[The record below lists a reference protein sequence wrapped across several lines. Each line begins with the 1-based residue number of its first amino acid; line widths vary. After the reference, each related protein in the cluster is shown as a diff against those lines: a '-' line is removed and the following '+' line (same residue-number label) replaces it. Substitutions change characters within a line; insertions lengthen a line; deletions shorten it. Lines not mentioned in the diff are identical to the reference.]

1 MYSCLPLNVII
12 IAALMFYYVML
23 RTFFLNYL
31 GMRKLKLSVHRQNE
45 VRKKYSCL
53 YKVRIPRHAV
63 TILKVSVPVSKL
75 SFRVSLPLPVYMYLN
90 MPVSSLALLRRR
102 TTESQVLPHGTCM
115 YVCVYV
121 HMYVFTYVCVHVHYV
136 HIVCVRYVFDPNNGT
151 K

>member
-23 RTFFLNYL
+23 RTYFLNYL

-102 TTESQVLPHGTCM
+102 TTESQVLPHGT
-115 YVCVYV
+115 YVCLCVC
-121 HMYVFTYVCVHVHYV
+121 TYVCIY
-136 HIVCVRYVFDPNNGT
+136 ICMCTCTLCTYCMCT
-151 K
+151 ICI